1 MTERGRGAC
10 RSVCSLLASW
20 YPLPCGPAGAVPHP
34 PPPLPTPGRKQMHPH
49 GELRGVLAGPG
60 SSRKSSQTP
69 RFLFSTEKWGNP
81 LYPGGRRLLG
91 CMGRMAQLSTGHSPA
106 SALLLADH
114 RAEQVPRQNSASV
127 FPGKD
132 LLGHGRHAGQLRLT
146 GIHRNLPRFCCTGGR
161 GGGWR
166 HTPHVKSKA
175 NPGGLRGSEL
185 PAPPAL
191 KATRGTNYHLPSPPR
206 GAREEPAAENSQARN
221 SENPSE
227 A

>member
-91 CMGRMAQLSTGHSPA
+91 CMGRMAQLSTGHGPA
-106 SALLLADH
+106 SGPLSRCPGRTLPLPSWERPARPRPPCRPAPPHRNPQESASFLLHWGAGRGMETH
-114 RAEQVPRQNSASV
+114 TTCKKQSKPRRAE
-127 FPGKD
+127 
-132 LLGHGRHAGQLRLT
+132 GQRAPT
-146 GIHRNLPRFCCTGGR
+146 
-161 GGGWR
+161 
-166 HTPHVKSKA
+166 
-175 NPGGLRGSEL
+175 
-185 PAPPAL
+185 PPAL
-191 KATRGTNYHLPSPPR
+191 KATRGTNHHLPSPPR
-206 GAREEPAAENSQARN
+206 GARKEPAAEKSQARN